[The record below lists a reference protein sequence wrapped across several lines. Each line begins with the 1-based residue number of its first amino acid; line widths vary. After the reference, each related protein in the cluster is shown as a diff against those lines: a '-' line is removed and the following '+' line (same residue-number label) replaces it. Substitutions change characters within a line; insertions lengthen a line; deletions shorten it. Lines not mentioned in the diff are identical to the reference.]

1 VGRGAR
7 TATHYQLLVAALVQP
22 RHQFAPSVATT
33 TNIYFLN
40 AWTFAWKLLTRAAAT
55 GVPKLLLDGLAAQK
69 RCDAKSDS
77 WRARKRALARHAPTT
92 VAAAVVAALVCGG
105 LADGVVGVQNRLAVA
120 LVGRVELK
128 RGSSAGSSTGVLGWP
143 RRLTLRIW
151 ADVAQAKLSFEIAK
165 AARVELPPAPY
176 CGAAAC
182 SGGCRSCGCRSCGGR
197 SGGGGGGGGGG
208 GCSGGIGGS
217 GSVNCVPSVFCRCT
231 AGSRRGPRA

>member
-1 VGRGAR
+1 MGRRGAR
-7 TATHYQLLVAALVQP
+7 TATHLPATSSRLGAATPPVRTLR
-22 RHQFAPSVATT
+22 RHD
-33 TNIYFLN
+33 NKYIFLN

-105 LADGVVGVQNRLAVA
+105 LPEDGIVGVQNRLAVA

-128 RGSSAGSSTGVLGWP
+128 RGSSAGSSTGILGWP

-151 ADVAQAKLSFEIAK
+151 AYVAQAGTGFE
-165 AARVELPPAPY
+165 LLAP
-176 CGAAAC
+176 
-182 SGGCRSCGCRSCGGR
+182 
-197 SGGGGGGGGGG
+197 
-208 GCSGGIGGS
+208 
-217 GSVNCVPSVFCRCT
+217 
-231 AGSRRGPRA
+231 